1 MNHPGYPTYYMSMRR
16 QRFLLF
22 RVYKYQDADAYAEL
36 YDIYYERIRRFVYF
50 KLPKP
55 VVDETSAEVFL
66 RAWEYATAS
75 SVDNAAALF
84 YRIARNLIADHYRKH
99 GDQQF
104 ESIDSHEFESND
116 DVEKS
121 VEGKLESEKLLM
133 VLKELKS
140 EYQEVIMMR
149 YLDDMNIS
157 EIASATGKTS
167 NNIRVT
173 LHRAKKALKD
183 AATQSN

>member
-1 MNHPGYPTYYMSMRR
+1 MRR

-22 RVYKYQDADAYAEL
+22 RVYRYQDADAYAEL

-50 KLPKP
+50 KLPNP
-55 VVDETSAEVFL
+55 VVDETAAEVFL

-84 YRIARNLIADHYRKH
+84 YRIARNLIADYYRKH
-99 GDQQF
+99 GDQKL
-104 ESIDSHEFESND
+104 ESIDSQEIESSD
-116 DVEKS
+116 DVEQN
-121 VEGKLESEKLLM
+121 VEGKMESEKLL
-133 VLKELKS
+133 VILKGLKGD
-140 EYQEVIMMR
+140 YQEVIMMR
-149 YLDDMNIS
+149 YLDEMSIS

-167 NNIRVT
+167 NHIRVT

-183 AATQSN
+183 AATQTN